1 MSNFRVGRGKHNI
14 YFWKQSLEH
23 KGWNNSGEG
32 THEIAIGTVNG
43 EVVCLSAGKRGG
55 GGSLGRGSWRGGG
68 GGEQVWQLITT
79 RAAGS
84 PASERLV
91 RHVCKVPRRH
101 GTTTVRE
108 RGGTGQ
114 QEVITCQ
121 CFPISGG
128 GLCEVRPRSLASAR
142 KTGRH
147 CRPMHAVADLL
158 SQSGRERENVMN
170 VRIAGRAG
178 RE

>member
-1 MSNFRVGRGKHNI
+1 MCAA
-14 YFWKQSLEH
+14 
-23 KGWNNSGEG
+23 GE
-32 THEIAIGTVNG
+32 T
-43 EVVCLSAGKRGG
+43 
-55 GGSLGRGSWRGGG
+55 GGG
-68 GGEQVWQLITT
+68 GGGGGGQLGKGKLAGGAGDGGGGVQVSQLITT

-101 GTTTVRE
+101 GTTTVTE

-128 GLCEVRPRSLASAR
+128 GPCEVRPRSLASAR

-147 CRPMHAVADLL
+147 CRPMHAVVDLL

-170 VRIAGRAG
+170 AWIVGRAA